1 MSVKKQAPLIGL
13 GVFALTILLFYLSY
27 EYVFF
32 VNLFS
37 ENVVGL
43 IIWSFFIAVAFSLFS
58 FLEKKVAL
66 MIMLLT
72 YVSAF
77 ITLFII
83 FSDTDN
89 TFNNITGLLMFII
102 IIIGGFVVSLIMEI
116 ILWFFIKRKN
126 S

>member
-13 GVFALTILLFYLSY
+13 GVFALTLSLFYLSY

-66 MIMLLT
+66 VIMLIT

-77 ITLFII
+77 VTLFMI

-102 IIIGGFVVSLIMEI
+102 IIISGFVVSLIVEI
-116 ILWFFIKRKN
+116 ILWFLKKKKN

>member
-83 FSDTDN
+83 FSDTDY

>member
-1 MSVKKQAPLIGL
+1 MSIKKQAPLIGL
-13 GVFALTILLFYLSY
+13 GVFALTLSLFYVSY

-37 ENVVGL
+37 ENFVGL

-58 FLEKKVAL
+58 FLEKKIAL
-66 MIMLLT
+66 VIMLLT
-72 YVSAF
+72 YVGAF
-77 ITLFII
+77 ITLFMI

-102 IIIGGFVVSLIMEI
+102 IIIGGFAFSVLTEI
-116 ILWFFIKRKN
+116 ILWFLKRKKN

>member
-1 MSVKKQAPLIGL
+1 MSIKKQAPLIGL
-13 GVFALTILLFYLSY
+13 GVFALTLSLFYVSY

-58 FLEKKVAL
+58 FLEKKIAL
-66 MIMLLT
+66 VIMLLT
-72 YVSAF
+72 YITAF
-77 ITLFII
+77 ITLFMI

-102 IIIGGFVVSLIMEI
+102 IIIGGFVFSVLTEI
-116 ILWFFIKRKN
+116 ILWILKKKKN